1 MSPQPLLPTLD
12 KLRGHL
18 ADHDLPT
25 VVSVIAS
32 AQRVSMQI
40 SGHDSDTDL
49 CADLLAWA
57 RTLLNPHA
65 RLWPLPDVGGMA
77 HLTVSGDLPGGLP
90 IEVFGAGRIATLRSA
105 GLTTHNGGTVPMDVL
120 HTVAGVKS

>member
-1 MSPQPLLPTLD
+1 MSPQPLLPMLD
-12 KLRGHL
+12 RLRGHL

-32 AQRVSMQI
+32 EHRISMQI
-40 SGHDSDTDL
+40 SGHASDIDL
-49 CADLLAWA
+49 CAGLLMWA
-57 RTLLNPHA
+57 GTLHNPHA

-77 HLTVSGDLPGGLP
+77 HLTVSGDLLGGLP
-90 IEVFGAGRIATLRSA
+90 IEVFGSGQISTLRSA

-120 HTVAGVKS
+120 QTVAGVRS

>member
-49 CADLLAWA
+49 CAGLLAWA
-57 RTLLNPHA
+57 GTLLDPHA

-77 HLTVSGDLPGGLP
+77 HLTVTGDLPGGLP
-90 IEVFGAGRIATLRSA
+90 IEVFGSGRITTLRSA

-120 HTVAGVKS
+120 QAVAGVRS